1 VITVLSFSDE
11 GNILVYRD
19 PVNPGFFVEQL
30 GPVGLDTVDYQALS
44 QAKLGNFLYA
54 AGGYDGTYS
63 STNRV
68 FRFDPRY
75 RDWSEVAGMNGA
87 TSWGSVSNSSGSIRG
102 NRICR
107 SNDSRCSFLSSGFA
121 LTQLTITSS
130 TNLSEAS
137 IYMFSI
143 RNCNNSSKDKFG

>member
-1 VITVLSFSDE
+1 LTQLTKDAVEDALNYNLNLMGQCLKKGDIYLQRGSRTVITVLSFSDE

-19 PVNPGFFVEQL
+19 PVNPGFFV
-30 GPVGLDTVDYQALS
+30 D
-44 QAKLGNFLYA
+44 
-54 AGGYDGTYS
+54 
-63 STNRV
+63 
-68 FRFDPRY
+68 
-75 RDWSEVAGMNGA
+75 
-87 TSWGSVSNSSGSIRG
+87 
-102 NRICR
+102 RICR